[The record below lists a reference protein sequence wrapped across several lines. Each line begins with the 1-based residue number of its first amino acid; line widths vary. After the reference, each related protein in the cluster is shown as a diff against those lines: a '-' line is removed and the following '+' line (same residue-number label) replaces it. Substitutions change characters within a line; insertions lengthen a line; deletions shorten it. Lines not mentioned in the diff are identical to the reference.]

1 MKQRTDYGQGADD
14 FFNSIST
21 PLKPLARELRS
32 LVLKAVPGASE
43 VIKWGMPVY
52 ELGGSKKWFCS
63 IYTANDYVGL
73 QLDVDGVR
81 LDDPKGLL
89 EGTGKKIR
97 HVKIR
102 SAKDIKKRLF
112 AAWIK
117 QVAKPRK

>member
-1 MKQRTDYGQGADD
+1 MKERTDYGQKADD
-14 FFNSIST
+14 FFNSIPKS
-21 PLKPLARELRS
+21 LKPLARELRS

-52 ELGGSKKWFCS
+52 ELSGSRQWFCS
-63 IYTANDYVGL
+63 IYTSKDYVGL
-73 QLDVDGVR
+73 QLDVSGVR

-102 SAKDIKKRLF
+102 TAKDIKKRLF
-112 AAWIK
+112 TAWVK
-117 QVAKPRK
+117 RVAEPR